1 MEASAGK
8 GRVVVRVPCNKQSG
22 DLQFQD
28 GEMLTAVASTLDMK
42 LAANPWGSMICC
54 LD

>member
-8 GRVVVRVPCNKQSG
+8 GRVVVRVPCKSG